1 MQDGKNSDLS
11 MIHKRA
17 SISKR
22 QISENNVYSDQ
33 GVGLKIIINRF

>member
-1 MQDGKNSDLS
+1 MQDGKTSDLS

-22 QISENNVYSDQ
+22 QISDGDVYSDQ
-33 GVGLKIIINRF
+33 GFGLKIIINRL

>member
-1 MQDGKNSDLS
+1 MQDGKISDLS
-11 MIHKRA
+11 MINNRA

-22 QISENNVYSDQ
+22 QISDSNIYSDQ